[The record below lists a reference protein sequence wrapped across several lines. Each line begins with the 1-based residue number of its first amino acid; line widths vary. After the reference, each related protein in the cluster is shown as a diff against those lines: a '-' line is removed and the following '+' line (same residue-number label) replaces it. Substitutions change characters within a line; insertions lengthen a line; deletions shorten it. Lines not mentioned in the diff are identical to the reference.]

1 MTDGAIRRLF
11 AYPFRIFF
19 LSAALL
25 AALAVPWW
33 TASVTGAVPVPILPA
48 WHAHEMLYGFLAAA
62 IAGFLLTAVCRWTD
76 SNPVSGGWL
85 FGLYA
90 LWLLPRLA
98 AAGGASPLPV
108 QLADLAFLP
117 LVILAAARPILRV
130 RQWRQLPLLAAL
142 ALFWCC
148 DLAFHASGDP
158 RWLHGGLL
166 LGALLVVLVGSRIT
180 PAFSRNWL
188 RQRGGAAADVADP
201 GWLAWPLYAV
211 FLLLLAGEA
220 WTIFGAAGPPA
231 ALTAVVSLAGAG
243 LLLLRLLYWRGWRV
257 WREPLL
263 WVLHLGVLSIV
274 PGLVLRGLAAL
285 GFVAASAWLHLLG
298 VGAVAVTIL
307 GVMARVALGH
317 TGRPLVLARG
327 MVVAFA
333 LLLAA
338 LTLRVAAALGLLGWE
353 PTVIASAL
361 TWFMAF
367 ALYLWYYSSVLMNP
381 RPDGRPG

>member
-1 MTDGAIRRLF
+1 
-11 AYPFRIFF
+11 
-19 LSAALL
+19 
-25 AALAVPWW
+25 
-33 TASVTGAVPVPILPA
+33 
-48 WHAHEMLYGFLAAA
+48 MLYGFLAAA

-76 SNPVSGGWL
+76 SDPVAGVPLLWL
-85 FGLYA
+85 YV

-98 AAGGASPLPV
+98 AAAGAPPLLV

-117 LVILAAARPILRV
+117 LVILAAARPIVRV
-130 RQWRQLPLLAAL
+130 RQWRQLPLLAGL
-142 ALFWCC
+142 ALFWLC
-148 DLAFHASGDP
+148 DLAFHGSGDA

-188 RQRGGAAADVADP
+188 RQRGDDAADVADP
-201 GWLAWPLYAV
+201 AWLAWPLYSV
-211 FLLLLAGEA
+211 FLLLVAGEA
-220 WTIFGAAGPPA
+220 WAILAPAGPPA
-231 ALTAVVSLAGAG
+231 VLTAGVSLAGAA
-243 LLLLRLLYWRGWRV
+243 LLLLRLFNWRGWRV

-263 WVLHLGVLSIV
+263 WVLHLGVFCIV

-285 GFVAASAWLHLLG
+285 GLVADSAWLHLLG
-298 VGAVAVTIL
+298 VGALAVTIL

-338 LTLRVAAALGLLGWE
+338 LALRLAAALGLFAWQ
-353 PTVIASAL
+353 PAVIASAL

-367 ALYLWYYSSVLMNP
+367 ALYLWYYSAMLCNP

>member
-1 MTDGAIRRLF
+1 VRRLF

-19 LSAALL
+19 LSAAVL
-25 AALAVPWW
+25 AALVVPWW
-33 TASVTGAVPVPILPA
+33 TAAVTGVVPVAMLPA

-76 SNPVSGGWL
+76 SDPVSGVPL
-85 FGLYA
+85 LGLYA

-98 AAGGASPLPV
+98 AAAGAPPLLSQV
-108 QLADLAFLP
+108 AELAFLP
-117 LVILAAARPILRV
+117 LVILAAARPIVRV

-142 ALFWCC
+142 GLFWLC
-148 DLAFHASGDP
+148 DLAFHGSGDP

-188 RQRGGAAADVADP
+188 RQRGAAAADVADP

-220 WTIFGAAGPPA
+220 WTILGVAGPPP
-231 ALTAVVSLAGAG
+231 ALTATVSLAGAA
-243 LLLLRLLYWRGWRV
+243 LLLLRLLNWRGWRV

-263 WVLHLGVLSIV
+263 WILHLGVLCVV
-274 PGLVLRGLAAL
+274 PGLVLRGLAAFGL
-285 GFVAASAWLHLLG
+285 VVDSAWLHLLG
-298 VGAVAVTIL
+298 VGALAVTIL

-338 LTLRVAAALGLLGWE
+338 LALRVAAALGLFSWQPAVL
-353 PTVIASAL
+353 ASAL

-367 ALYLWYYSSVLMNP
+367 ALYLWYYSSILFNP

>member
-1 MTDGAIRRLF
+1 MTDGSVRRLF

-19 LSAALL
+19 LSAAVL
-25 AALAVPWW
+25 AALVVPWW
-33 TASVTGAVPVPILPA
+33 TAAVTGAVPVAMLPA

-76 SNPVSGGWL
+76 SDPVSGVPL
-85 FGLYA
+85 LGLYA

-98 AAGGASPLPV
+98 AAGAPPLLS
-108 QLADLAFLP
+108 QLAELAFLP
-117 LVILAAARPILRV
+117 LVILAAARPIVRV

-142 ALFWCC
+142 ALFCCC

-188 RQRGGAAADVADP
+188 RQRGGEAADVADP

-220 WTIFGAAGPPA
+220 WIILGAAGPPA

-243 LLLLRLLYWRGWRV
+243 Q
-257 WREPLL
+257 
-263 WVLHLGVLSIV
+263 
-274 PGLVLRGLAAL
+274 
-285 GFVAASAWLHLLG
+285 
-298 VGAVAVTIL
+298 
-307 GVMARVALGH
+307 
-317 TGRPLVLARG
+317 
-327 MVVAFA
+327 

-338 LTLRVAAALGLLGWE
+338 LALRVAAALGLPGWE

>member
-1 MTDGAIRRLF
+1 MRQLF

-33 TASVTGAVPVPILPA
+33 AAAVTGAVPASMHPA
-48 WHAHEMLYGFLAAA
+48 WHAHELLYGFLSAA

-76 SNPVSGGWL
+76 SDPVAGL
-85 FGLYA
+85 PLLGLYA

-98 AAGGASPLPV
+98 TAAGASPLFV

-117 LVILAAARPILRV
+117 LVILAAARPIVRV

-142 ALFWCC
+142 TLFWLC
-148 DLAFHASGDP
+148 DLAFHGSGDA

-188 RQRGGAAADVADP
+188 RQRGGTAADVVDP
-201 GWLAWPLYAV
+201 GWLAWPLYGV
-211 FLLLLAGEA
+211 FLLLLGGEA
-220 WTIFGAAGPPA
+220 WAILAPAGPPA
-231 ALTAVVSLAGAG
+231 ALTAAVSLAGAA
-243 LLLLRLLYWRGWRV
+243 LLLLRLLHWRGWRV

-263 WVLHLGVLSIV
+263 WILHLGVLCIV
-274 PGLVLRGLAAL
+274 PGLVLRGLAAPGL
-285 GFVAASAWLHLLG
+285 VADSAWLHLLG
-298 VGAVAVTIL
+298 VGALAVTIL
-307 GVMARVALGH
+307 GVMARVSLGH

-327 MVVAFA
+327 MVVAFS

-338 LTLRVAAALGLLGWE
+338 LAARVAAALGLLGWQ
-353 PTVIASAL
+353 PAVIGSAL

-367 ALYLWYYSSVLMNP
+367 ALYLWYYSAVLWNP